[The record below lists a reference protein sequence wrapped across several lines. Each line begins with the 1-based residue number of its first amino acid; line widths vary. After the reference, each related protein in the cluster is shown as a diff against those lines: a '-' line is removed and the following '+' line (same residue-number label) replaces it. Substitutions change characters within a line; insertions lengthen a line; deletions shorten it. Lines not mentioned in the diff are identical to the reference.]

1 MAESAG
7 DLCSKKLKGEAMLAI
22 IGGSGLTQLSCLE
35 ISHRQIIRTPYGEPS
50 GPLTFGKLHG
60 EDIVFLARHG
70 HGHTIPPHAINYR
83 ANLWALHSLKPA
95 HVISVASVGGIRA
108 DPTPGKLV
116 VPNQIIDYTYG
127 RNFTFFEGK
136 DQPVTHIDFTQPY
149 SQQTRALLLQAA
161 NNAYEAIADGGVYA
175 ATQGPRLETAAE
187 INRLERDG
195 ADIVGM
201 TGMPETALAR
211 ELGLSYATLAV
222 VANQAAGRGTNVD
235 SIPLKEIYVVL
246 EQAMVRV
253 RNILEHVVSC
263 HGH

>member
-1 MAESAG
+1 
-7 DLCSKKLKGEAMLAI
+7 MLAI

-50 GPLTFGKLHG
+50 GPLTFGKLQG
-60 EDIVFLARHG
+60 ADIVFLARHG

-83 ANLWALHSLKPA
+83 ANLWALHSLKPE

-108 DPTPGKLV
+108 DLTPGKLV
-116 VPNQIIDYTYG
+116 VPHQIIDYTYG

-136 DQPVTHIDFTQPY
+136 DQPVTHIDFTLPY

-161 NNAYEAIADGGVYA
+161 NNARQAIADGGVYA

-195 ADIVGM
+195 ADMVGM

-222 VANQAAGRGTNVD
+222 VANHAAGRGANVNA
-235 SIPLKEIYVVL
+235 IPLTEIYAVL

-253 RNILEHVVSC
+253 RNILEHMVGC
-263 HGH
+263 DGY